1 MPVAWKILPWP
12 GNGFVSR
19 RKSMR
24 RIHISKLALLAAAL
38 LVLFA
43 GNAMAGVVFDLS
55 PTN

>member
-1 MPVAWKILPWP
+1 
-12 GNGFVSR
+12 
-19 RKSMR
+19 MR